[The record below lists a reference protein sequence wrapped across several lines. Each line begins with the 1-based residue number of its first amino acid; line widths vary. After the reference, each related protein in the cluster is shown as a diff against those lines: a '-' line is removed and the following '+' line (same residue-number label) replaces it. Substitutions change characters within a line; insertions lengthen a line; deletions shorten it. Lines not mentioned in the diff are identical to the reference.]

1 MSVFQITSFI
11 IIISSVF
18 LHTHSADNIY
28 FAVMP
33 QTVTA
38 LTGSCVQ
45 IPCTFNISDFEDK
58 RKKSESN
65 YGIWLKNKSQ
75 FADSDSFIAFNS
87 SKNIIRG
94 FSDIQMTGNL
104 TERNC
109 TTVFYNI
116 MKNHSDLYYFRL
128 EMEPNVFRATFNPNK
143 PDSRKTVNITVRD
156 SPQPPE
162 LKPNDQRSVM
172 EETTVNLSCSAE
184 APCPKQPPTISW
196 SNIPESANITTQLQ
210 EKPDK
215 TQSVFSHMTFKASY
229 VDHRRNI
236 SCTVTY
242 PRNTSNDSTVETTMM
257 LRVLFPPKE
266 THITIDPSASASVGT
281 NVTLTCKSKAGP
293 LNDMNYTW
301 YKRGQEMPV
310 AWRKKISFIVTHNKT
325 GLYFCIAQN
334 IYGSQSSAEIQLT
347 DEVTDISQD
356 MGPDGHSML
365 MIAGCV
371 GGIVAVLTL
380 SALGFCTRTKTKTHR
395 GDNVG
400 QNESLNQAQDE
411 TIDRNSI
418 YANVLTVTNQDN
430 KISDDY
436 SVYEL
441 MTQFDHNT
449 VKDSTEEDNNEKGS
463 DVVCAQVHVI
473 QKNLKAIS
481 VVPEVIYAQVKK

>member
-1 MSVFQITSFI
+1 MSVFQITFFIII

-18 LHTHSADNIY
+18 LRTHSADNIY

-33 QTVTA
+33 HTVTA

-45 IPCTFNISDFEDK
+45 IPY
-58 RKKSESN
+58 KSID
-65 YGIWLKNKSQ
+65 GIWLKNKSQ
-75 FADSDSFIAFNS
+75 FADRDSFIAFNS

-94 FSDIQMTGNL
+94 FSDIQITGNL

-116 MKNHSDLYYFRL
+116 MKNHSDSYYFRL
-128 EMEPNVFRATFNPNK
+128 EMEPNVFRGTFFLNQAK
-143 PDSRKTVNITVRD
+143 STVKIAVRD

-162 LKPNDQRSVM
+162 LKPKDKYSVM
-172 EETTVNLSCSAE
+172 ENTTVNLSCSAE

-215 TQSVFSHMTFKASY
+215 TLSVFSHMTFKASY
-229 VDHRRNI
+229 MDHRRNI
-236 SCTVTY
+236 SCTATY
-242 PRNTSNDSTVETTMM
+242 PRKTSNDLTVETTVM

-266 THITIDPSASASVGT
+266 THITIDPSASVSVGT
-281 NVTLTCKSKAGP
+281 NVTLTCKSKASP
-293 LNDMNYTW
+293 SNDMNYTW
-301 YKRGQEMPV
+301 YKRGYETPI
-310 AWRKKISFIVTHNKT
+310 ARGKKITFSATQKNASWYSCT
-325 GLYFCIAQN
+325 AQN
-334 IYGSQSSAEIQLT
+334 QHGKQSSAEIQLT

-356 MGPDGHSML
+356 MGQDGHSMPL
-365 MIAGCV
+365 IAGCV
-371 GGIVAVLTL
+371 GGIVAVLML
-380 SALGFCTRTKTKTHR
+380 SAFGFCARTRTKTHR
-395 GDNVG
+395 GDNSG
-400 QNESLNQAQDE
+400 QNQSLNQAQDE
-411 TIDRNSI
+411 TIDRNST
-418 YANVLTVTNQDN
+418 YTNVLTVTNQDN

-463 DVVCAQVHVI
+463 DVVYAQVHMI
-473 QKNLKAIS
+473 HKKPKAIS
-481 VVPEVIYAQVKK
+481 VVHEDIYAQVKK